1 MTKIYDVID
10 VMTTTGRRKGA
21 ENHLKDISSTGPS
34 GAAGK
39 AVTKICKMSKISG
52 RCTLLVTMKDQATG
66 KLYVYK
72 VIRERVDKIVM
83 RNGVPI
89 LYKYSQVV
97 RSVKPTGQKKR

>member
-1 MTKIYDVID
+1 MYDVID
-10 VMTTTGRRKGA
+10 VMTTTGRRKGP

-39 AVTKICKMSKISG
+39 AVTKICKMSKTSG
-52 RCTLLVTMKDQATG
+52 RCTLLVTIKDQATG
-66 KLYVYK
+66 KLYHYK
-72 VIRERVDKIVM
+72 VVRERVDKIVM

-97 RSVKPTGQKKR
+97 RSVHPTGKKKKN